1 MYLNPDEREYE
12 LEKELKQT
20 RRQMKRQNRD
30 IRDLQFEHSRLHYGV
45 MYLVSL
51 AILVFLVWLY
61 MSTMMWDILFLWLW
75 LNS

>member
-61 MSTMMWDILFLWLW
+61 MSTMM
-75 LNS
+75 